1 MSRQYC
7 CMAGHWQVCM
17 VTIYMSNK
25 VCLVDKVAL
34 SVG

>member
-17 VTIYMSNK
+17 VIIYMPNK
-25 VCLVDKVAL
+25 VCLVGKGAP